1 MVHKMTDFVT
11 CPFCAGHEKVSDEAS
26 AFILQ
31 AIAYEMGERGS
42 ELSPDLITEL
52 LNIRNAI
59 LNTAERAAPVEEYTP
74 PKCPTPQ
81 KQRFY
86 SRGATEQTA
95 KRWGHHPYECVC
107 GYWHLSKQT
116 PAAHVAKLN
125 APSAS
130 GEEFETIPID
140 PLLL

>member
-1 MVHKMTDFVT
+1 MVDFVT
-11 CPFCAGHEKVSDEAS
+11 CPFCAGHEKVSPKAAAVIAS
-26 AFILQ
+26 QILRWCEEQ
-31 AIAYEMGERGS
+31 SRDSELMGE
-42 ELSPDLITEL
+42 LI
-52 LNIRNAI
+52 NIRNAI
-59 LNTAERAAPVEEYTP
+59 LNTAERAAPVEEYQP
-74 PKCPTPQ
+74 PQCPTPQ

-125 APSAS
+125 APPAS